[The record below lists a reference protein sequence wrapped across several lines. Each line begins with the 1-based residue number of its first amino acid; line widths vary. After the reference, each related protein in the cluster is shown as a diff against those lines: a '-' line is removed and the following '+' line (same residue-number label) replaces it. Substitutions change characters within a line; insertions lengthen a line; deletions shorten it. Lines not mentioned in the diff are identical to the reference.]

1 MWKVLKFFQKNLV
14 WSIPLFLVMGLI
26 FGYFFEA
33 QFLKVLITPLT
44 IIMVYPMMVSMNM
57 KALLNKGEG
66 KVQFV
71 AIIINFLVI
80 PLIGYTLGRIFFPD
94 LPLAALGLLLMSIL
108 PTSGMTISWTG
119 FAKGN
124 VSAAV
129 KMTIIGLII
138 GALITPIYIKLLMS
152 TVVSIS
158 MWKIFSQ
165 ILFIVFIPLVAGF
178 LTQIILKKR
187 FGVEK
192 FDKSIKP
199 KFPLISTLGVFGV
212 VFVSMALKSKT
223 ILADPLVL
231 IKYIIPLIVI
241 YAVNFLISTIIGN
254 VLFDKKQAIALVYGT
269 VMRNLSI
276 ALAIAVG
283 IFAEKG
289 SEIALVIALAY
300 IIQVQAAAWY
310 VKFAD
315 RIFKSKKW

>member
-14 WSIPLFLVMGLI
+14 WSIPLFIVLGLI

-158 MWKIFSQ
+158 MWKIF
-165 ILFIVFIPLVAGF
+165 
-178 LTQIILKKR
+178 LKYY
-187 FGVEK
+187 
-192 FDKSIKP
+192 
-199 KFPLISTLGVFGV
+199 L
-212 VFVSMALKSKT
+212 
-223 ILADPLVL
+223 
-231 IKYIIPLIVI
+231 
-241 YAVNFLISTIIGN
+241 
-254 VLFDKKQAIALVYGT
+254 
-269 VMRNLSI
+269 
-276 ALAIAVG
+276 
-283 IFAEKG
+283 
-289 SEIALVIALAY
+289 
-300 IIQVQAAAWY
+300 
-310 VKFAD
+310 
-315 RIFKSKKW
+315 